1 MDIHAG
7 IITFTVIILIIAYF
21 ILRNGMRVIRASRG
35 LTYYR
40 LRRERSAEGWR
51 IIFLALFVFALA
63 AWLPFYGEPL
73 AYQYFPPSPTPS
85 RTPTITIT
93 PTITLSPTITL
104 TPTITDTPAVT
115 DTPTST
121 STPFLPLAIEV
132 LFSSIV
138 TPNPEAVFSQ
148 IEFSTDY
155 DGQVAVNPKTI
166 FQNPVGH
173 LYGTF
178 SYNEMIPG
186 VQWTALWLH
195 EGKLVH
201 YETKPWDGTTGGWG
215 YTDWA
220 PQPSEWLPGRYHV
233 ILFVGLDWKVIGE
246 FIVEG
251 DPPTPIPSR
260 TPSPTRSATP
270 TRTPTLVP
278 AATLTPIGTSSN

>member
-7 IITFTVIILIIAYF
+7 IIVLAIIILIIGYF
-21 ILRNGMRVIRASRG
+21 ILRSGMRVIKSSRG

-51 IIFLALFVFALA
+51 IIFLALLVFSLA
-63 AWLPFYGEPL
+63 AWLPLYGEPI

-85 RTPTITIT
+85 RTPTITVT

-121 STPFLPLAIEV
+121 STPFLPLAIEA

-148 IEFSTDY
+148 IEFSNVY
-155 DGQVAVNPKTI
+155 DGQFAVNPKTV

-173 LYGTF
+173 LYGSF
-178 SYNEMIPG
+178 SYDNMLPG
-186 VQWTALWLH
+186 VQWTALWIH
-195 EGKLVH
+195 DGKLVN
-201 YETKPWDGTTGGWG
+201 YETYPWDGTTGGYY
-215 YTDWA
+215 YTEWD

-233 ILFVGLDWKVIGE
+233 ILFVGMDWMVIGE

-251 DPPTPIPSR
+251 DPPTAVPSA
-260 TPSPTRSATP
+260 TLSPTRSATP
-270 TRTPTLVP
+270 TRTPTIVP
-278 AATLTPIGTSSN
+278 AGTVTPNGTSSN